1 MNNSETSLSIT
12 QHTITASAPIWHEIT
27 SNKTSVFLHV
37 LLVRS
42 TPIAHTGS
50 TEANATISAVSYP
63 EIVNTKSLQTGQ
75 ALYGVVRLVKQ
86 ARIPK
91 HFHHR
96 HLLADWGL
104 VNTTEIEGTIPALHT
119 ASYLILYIYEALP
132 VLVLTFCVVIYM
144 VLCSDQAGDAAG
156 HCDQLLEAR
165 GGRQARQ

>member
-1 MNNSETSLSIT
+1 MNNSETSSFT

-50 TEANATISAVSYP
+50 TETNTAISAVSYP

-104 VNTTEIEGTIPALHT
+104 VNTTEIEGTIPPLHT
-119 ASYLILYIYEALP
+119 APYLILYIYEALP
-132 VLVLTFCVVIYM
+132 VLVLTFGVVVCM
-144 VLCSDQAGDAAG
+144 VLCSDQAGDAAR
-156 HCDQLLEAR
+156 HSDQLLETR